1 MNSKA
6 YLLGIRDHG
15 ELEDLYIVFS
25 AEDGIIEHGWYSD
38 DPMHAGFIED
48 RLSNHY
54 DVENIGTMDSR
65 EFADRLLARA
75 VEDYE

>member
-1 MNSKA
+1 MSDKA

-15 ELEDLYIVFS
+15 KLEDLYIVFS

-54 DVENIGTMDSR
+54 DVEDIGTMDSR
-65 EFADRLLARA
+65 EFAARLLARK
-75 VEDYE
+75 VSNFE